1 MRKYEAIKAKRVCE
15 YLGLELYLSKNMTS
29 GSYNLAKRYN
39 KFGDTVPFCPY
50 SSLEDS
56 MYLAMK
62 ANLDIT
68 FREDEIFIRPS
79 VGATNSTCVI
89 ISCDGMSDKVKIN
102 KVGCGVVECLYQI
115 MEVC

>member
-1 MRKYEAIKAKRVCE
+1 MKKYEAIKAKRVCE
-15 YLGLELYLSKNMTS
+15 YLGLEMFLSKNMTS
-29 GSYNLAKRYN
+29 GSYNLAKKYN
-39 KFGDTVPFCPY
+39 KFGDTLPFCPY
-50 SSLEDS
+50 SSLDDS

-62 ANLDIT
+62 GNLDIT
-68 FREDEIFIRPS
+68 FRDDEIFIRPS

-89 ISCDGMSDKVKIN
+89 ISCEGMSDKVKTH